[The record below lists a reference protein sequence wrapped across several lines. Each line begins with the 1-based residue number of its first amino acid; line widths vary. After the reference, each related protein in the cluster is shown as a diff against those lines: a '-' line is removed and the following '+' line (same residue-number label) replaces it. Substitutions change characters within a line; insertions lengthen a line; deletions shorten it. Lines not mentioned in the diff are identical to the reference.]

1 VQNIYTIR
9 AENNP
14 KYNLLNH
21 ELRVAVAGDLDLSL
35 SMKLNIIGIPSN
47 MESSA
52 QSNNQ
57 NKSSVRNFRLSFNSL
72 FFHTTVV
79 RRTPFTDN
87 ANLGLPMSKQ
97 GSQGKRHGDEPQHKA
112 EDHLVHIR
120 PVRGP
125 DHIGDGAANGLPG
138 PQDARHACHVAEP
151 PALLPGLRADLAHEP
166 VQVRLQGLVEE
177 AEEHVD
183 GEGGPGKGAA
193 AEVKGGVG
201 LGDQGGL
208 DDGVPDP
215 AGRNEDYGANVKNAG
230 LGGLR

>member
-1 VQNIYTIR
+1 MQNIYTIR

-14 KYNLLNH
+14 KYILLNH
-21 ELRVAVAGDLDLSL
+21 ELRVTVACDLSLSL
-35 SMKLNIIGIPSN
+35 SMKVNIMGIPSS

-57 NKSSVRNFRLSFNSL
+57 NKSSVRNFRLSFDSL
-72 FFHTTVV
+72 FFDTAVV

-87 ANLGLPMSKQ
+87 ANLGLPVSKQ
-97 GSQGKRHGDEPQHKA
+97 GSQGKRHRDEPQHKA

-125 DHIGDGAANGLPG
+125 DHIGNSAANGLPG
-138 PQDARHACHVAEP
+138 PQDARHARHVAEP

-183 GEGGPGKGAA
+183 GEGRPGKGAA

-201 LGDQGGL
+201 LGGQGGL
-208 DDGVPDP
+208 DDGVPYP
-215 AGRNEDYGANVKNAG
+215 AGRDEDYDANVEYAR
-230 LGGLR
+230 LGGLG